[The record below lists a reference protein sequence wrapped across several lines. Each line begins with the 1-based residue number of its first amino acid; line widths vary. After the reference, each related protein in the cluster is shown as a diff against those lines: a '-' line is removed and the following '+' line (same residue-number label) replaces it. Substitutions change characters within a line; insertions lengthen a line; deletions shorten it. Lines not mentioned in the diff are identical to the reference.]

1 MKLKQYTKYKES
13 GIQWI
18 GKIPEKW
25 ETNKIKHNILALEKS
40 SLEASEGNEE
50 GDYPF
55 FTSSQIQDKFIDN
68 FTFDKECLIMGT
80 GGFASLHYI
89 NGKFAVSTDCLV
101 LKKQKQFNMKFLYYQ
116 ILSNISVIDD
126 LGFWGMG
133 LKHLQKDFFY
143 NMLSY
148 FPSEKEQSLI
158 ASFLDK
164 KTSELNTLIEKDKKL
179 IELLKEKRIALIN
192 HVVTKGLNRKAKMK
206 DSGIDWIGKI
216 PEGWE
221 VRKFKHFAIKLTQG
235 PNPDLERTV
244 DISNFKVLKT
254 KDLYDYDI
262 KYEEANCLT
271 KEAFFE
277 CIDAKLKDN
286 DVLIT
291 IVGHGSIGK
300 INIFHKQ
307 KQEFIF
313 TRAIAL
319 FRPEIKKIYPKYIK
333 FYFESKLGKECLYNL
348 IEGSTGQ
355 EVIKTTRLGDL
366 KIILPKKVTEQSSIA
381 SFLDKATSKMD
392 ITIQKIEK
400 KIELLEEYK
409 KSLIHHVVTGKV
421 DVRGEK

>member
-1 MKLKQYTKYKES
+1 
-13 GIQWI
+13 
-18 GKIPEKW
+18 
-25 ETNKIKHNILALEKS
+25 
-40 SLEASEGNEE
+40 
-50 GDYPF
+50 
-55 FTSSQIQDKFIDN
+55 
-68 FTFDKECLIMGT
+68 
-80 GGFASLHYI
+80 
-89 NGKFAVSTDCLV
+89 
-101 LKKQKQFNMKFLYYQ
+101 MKFLYYQ